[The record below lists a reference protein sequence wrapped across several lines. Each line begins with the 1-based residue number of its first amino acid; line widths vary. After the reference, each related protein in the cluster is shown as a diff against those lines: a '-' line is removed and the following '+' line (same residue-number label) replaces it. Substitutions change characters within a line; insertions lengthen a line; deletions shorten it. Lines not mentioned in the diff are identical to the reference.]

1 MRLRLAGLAC
11 ALTALGTVVA
21 PGLASAAPHH
31 NHGLT
36 IAATPDP
43 ILAGE
48 GVVIY
53 GRLFGSDNAG
63 QTIRLY
69 HRLDGTGRG
78 FSLIGTTT
86 TDPFGQYEFTREEG
100 VVATNRDWFV
110 RGPSATHSRT
120 VHERVAALVTL
131 AASATQTDTQHPLV
145 FAGHVTPNH
154 SFERVLLQ
162 REIGSGDD
170 WSTLSSARLGPGPDY
185 VIAHRFRIPGAYT
198 FRVLFRGDARNVQS
212 PSDPVGVVIQ
222 QAQVPGFTINTSDPV
237 VDNGGSTTIS
247 GVLDQPGTT
256 TPEPNAVVQLWGR
269 HPGQPF
275 GVLADA
281 TTGQDGSYSFNQ
293 TALSS
298 NTVYFV
304 ATLRMPQTPRRRAA
318 SLFEGV
324 RAAVNMQAS
333 TGSATTGQ
341 TVTFTGTVLPDEAG
355 HVIYLEK
362 LGKDGEF
369 HAVGVGLVRNDS
381 TFRFTW
387 TIGSP
392 GTHTFRARI
401 TSDRDNIGSAS
412 APVSITAAAPSVS
425 SPPRPS

>member
-31 NHGLT
+31 DHGLT

-78 FSLIGTTT
+78 FSLIGATT
-86 TDPFGQYEFTREEG
+86 TDPSGQYEFTREEG
-100 VVATNRDWFV
+100 VVATNRDWYV
-110 RGPSATHSRT
+110 RGPSAAHSRT

-131 AASATQTDTQHPLV
+131 AASTSQTDTAHTIV
-145 FAGHVTPNH
+145 FTGHVTPNH
-154 SFERVLLQ
+154 PFEQVFLQ
-162 REIGSGDD
+162 KEIGSGGD
-170 WSTLSSARLGPGPDY
+170 WSTVASARLGAGSDY
-185 VIAHRFRIPGAYT
+185 LLSHRFRIPGAYT
-198 FRVLFRGDARNVQS
+198 FRVVFRSDARNVQS

-222 QAQVPGFTINTSDPV
+222 QAQVPDFSINSSAPV

-256 TPEPNAVVQLWGR
+256 RPEPNAVVQLWGR
-269 HPGQPF
+269 HPGRPF
-275 GVLADA
+275 AVLADA
-281 TTGQDGSYSFNQ
+281 TTGQDGGYAFNQ
-293 TALSS
+293 MALTT
-298 NTVYFV
+298 NTLYFV

-318 SLFEGV
+318 SLFEAV

-333 TGSATTGQ
+333 TASATTGQ
-341 TVTFTGTVLPDEAG
+341 TVIFTGTVLPDEAG
-355 HVIYLEK
+355 HVIYLQK

-369 HAVGVGLVRNDS
+369 HTVGVGIVRYDS
-381 TFRFTW
+381 TFRFAW

-401 TSDRDNIGSAS
+401 TGDRNNIGSAS
-412 APVSITAAAPSVS
+412 PPVSISAAAPPVS
-425 SPPRPS
+425 SPPTSS